1 MARKKTPATAT
12 YDLSGLSNSEL
23 RKLKNYIDDV
33 LLNAQPAWD
42 DIKPGDTFNYRGY
55 EWVCLDPKFKAIG
68 GTGCLSI
75 MKQIYKDEV
84 RFSGDNSNDYSNSDL
99 HKLFCELTKELQN
112 ATGDI
117 FIKHKIDQT
126 AENGNEGPE
135 IEEAGAFPLSIQEYV
150 KYAKFCPRYDNWVWL
165 RSPIPSGAYVVR
177 IVYTDGS
184 LSGNSAYGALG
195 AAPACIF
202 NRIIRDD
209 RREG

>member
-23 RKLKNYIDDV
+23 RKLKDYLDDV
-33 LLNAQPAWD
+33 LLNAPPAWD

-75 MKQIYKDEV
+75 MKQLYRDDVE
-84 RFSGDNSNDYSNSDL
+84 FSEDNSNDYSNSDL

-126 AENGNEGPE
+126 SENGDEGPE
-135 IEEAGAFPLSIQEYV
+135 IEEAGVFPLSIQEYIKYV
-150 KYAKFCPRYDNWVWL
+150 KYCPRYNNWVWL
-165 RSPIPSGAYVVR
+165 RSPTPGYANGVR
-177 IVYTDGS
+177 IVNTDGS
-184 LSGNSAYGALG
+184 LGNYHAIYATGT
-195 AAPACIF
+195 APACIF
-202 NRIIRDD
+202 NRKIRDD

>member
-12 YDLSGLSNSEL
+12 YDLSGLSISEL

-33 LLNAQPAWD
+33 LLNAPPAWD

-75 MKQIYKDEV
+75 MKQLYKDEV
-84 RFSGDNSNDYSNSDL
+84 KFSEDGSNDYSNSDL

-117 FIKHKIDQT
+117 FIKHKIEQT
-126 AENGNEGPE
+126 AENGDEGPE
-135 IEEAGAFPLSIQEYV
+135 IEEAGVFPLSIQEYV
-150 KYAKFCPRYDNWVWL
+150 KYAKYCPRYNDWVWL
-165 RSPIPSGAYVVR
+165 RSPLPYSAYGVR
-177 IVYTDGS
+177 LVYTDGS
-184 LSGNSAYGALG
+184 LSGDGAGTAYG

>member
-23 RKLKNYIDDV
+23 RKLKDYIDDV
-33 LLNAQPAWD
+33 LLSAPPAWD

-75 MKQIYKDEV
+75 MKQLYRDEV
-84 RFSGDNSNDYSNSDL
+84 KFSEDGSNDYSNSDI
-99 HKLFCELTKELQN
+99 HELFCELTKELQN

-126 AENGNEGPE
+126 AENGDEGPE
-135 IEEAGAFPLSIQEYV
+135 IEEAGVFPLSIQEYV
-150 KYAKFCPRYDNWVWL
+150 KYAKYCPRYNNCVWL
-165 RSPIPSGAYVVR
+165 RSPLPNYAYRVR

-184 LSGNSAYGALG
+184 LYGIYAHRDIG

>member
-23 RKLKNYIDDV
+23 RKLKDYIDGV
-33 LLNAQPAWD
+33 LLNAPPAWD
-42 DIKPGDTFNYRGY
+42 DIKPGDTFDYRGY

-75 MKQIYKDEV
+75 MKQLYKGEV
-84 RFSGDNSNDYSNSDL
+84 TFSEDNSNDYSNSDL

-126 AENGNEGPE
+126 AESGDEGPE
-135 IEEAGAFPLSIQEYV
+135 IEEAGVFPLSIQEYV
-150 KYAKFCPRYDNWVWL
+150 KYAKYCPRYNNWVWL
-165 RSPIPSGAYVVR
+165 RSPYPTTANYVR

-184 LSGNSAYGALG
+184 LDYSSAYNALG